1 VNEFNRAQD
10 EVSNVIKHTEIQYRL
25 KQMLVS
31 SNIPESHV
39 HSEKPIYPPMSAGSG
54 RADIVWE
61 FENTGH
67 EAKGIAFEIKTDSI
81 KHYRYT
87 GLRQLHDSALCGF
100 YPALVC
106 RRSVYEDDSGSA
118 SSFEEL
124 IHPIGGIY
132 VEMTEDPLSFE
143 IINDWI
149 LRDIDIPEFL
159 KSPEE

>member
-1 VNEFNRAQD
+1 MGQD
-10 EVSNVIKHTEIQYRL
+10 EVSIVIKHTEIQYRL
-25 KQMLVS
+25 KQMLIS
-31 SNIPESHV
+31 SGIPESNV
-39 HSEKPIYPPMSAGSG
+39 HSEKPIYPSLRAGNG

-61 FENTGH
+61 FENT
-67 EAKGIAFEIKTDSI
+67 EYDAKGIAFEIKTDSI

-87 GLRQLHDSALCGF
+87 GLRQLHNSALCGY

-106 RRSVYEDDSGSA
+106 RQSVYEDDSGSA

-124 IHPIGGIY
+124 IQPIGGIY

-143 IINDWI
+143 IIDDWM
-149 LRDIDIPEFL
+149 LPDLTIPEFI